1 MVLCRLYS
9 KALKSVVLDRTELY
23 LAEEAGV
30 NFDGEEKKMED
41 DASGEQNEDSTSS
54 SSDSSS
60 EDEQEDEDPNDPAT
74 RGRALLR
81 AEKKRQQEIKTA
93 NIGSSAIENKGA
105 VDPSTLPIDYNSK
118 RVLQR
123 LALVS
128 SQKRSWDWDSHDPWP
143 PGLWNKAD
151 AVLLDEN
158 KLQLENG
165 AAEILHQII
174 RSENWTEENY
184 DEGSIQR
191 ILLTFCGHD
200 KLYHDENHEE
210 RPGRKLAVHEMIV
223 LLEDLD
229 KLDDERIDYCC
240 HHADLQSF
248 ECYALRKC
256 LRRRKILQK
265 KLKKLKDDTLVI
277 VIRPERVCVPL
288 SEDEQKEE
296 EEKEGKHMFASIRY
310 VEQQGPEESSSRQ
323 RMVSNNNGK
332 DDAERDE
339 GSKHDATNRTGGE
352 EGEGRKQEKEHKD
365 LSTAG
370 RRSSTSPGSFL
381 LGGGDDAVKIEW
393 RKPTRFE
400 REHLFEQWSKETLFK
415 IRDNVHFQHI
425 DDNFVFKN
433 MKKASLWDDGFPI
446 AAMLYRRIPRSAF
459 GREENREDAE
469 KQDEDGGNQDSLLVV

>member
-1 MVLCRLYS
+1 M
-9 KALKSVVLDRTELY
+9 LDRTELY

-30 NFDGEEKKMED
+30 NSDGEEKKMED

-60 EDEQEDEDPNDPAT
+60 EDEQEGKDPNDSAT

-93 NIGSSAIENKGA
+93 NIGSSAIENIGA
-105 VDPSTLPIDYNSK
+105 VDPSTLPIDYNPK

-143 PGLWNKAD
+143 SGLWNKAD

-158 KLQLENG
+158 KLQLQNG

-174 RSENWTEENY
+174 RSENWTEQNY
-184 DEGSIQR
+184 DEESIER

-229 KLDDERIDYCC
+229 KLDDERIDSCC

-256 LRRRKILQK
+256 VRRRNILRK
-265 KLKKLKDDTLVI
+265 KLKKLKDGTLII

-296 EEKEGKHMFASIRY
+296 KEEKEGKHTFASIRY

-323 RMVSNNNGK
+323 RMMSNNNGK
-332 DDAERDE
+332 DDAERE
-339 GSKHDATNRTGGE
+339 GSKHATDEPTGGK
-352 EGEGRKQEKEHKD
+352 GRKQGKEQKD

-370 RRSSTSPGSFL
+370 RRSLTSPSSFL
-381 LGGGDDAVKIEW
+381 LDGGDDAVKIEW
-393 RKPTRFE
+393 SKPTRFE
-400 REHLFEQWSKETLFK
+400 REHLFEQWSKETLFETCT
-415 IRDNVHFQHI
+415 RDNVHFQHI

-446 AAMLYRRIPRSAF
+446 AAMLYRRIPRSAIV
-459 GREENREDAE
+459 GNENREDAE